1 MSELATL
8 GIPELLRLL
17 DARELSAVELTRSC
31 LDDIERHD
39 DRVGAFIEVTAETA
53 LRAAREAD
61 ERRRTGG
68 HGPLLGIP
76 IALKDN
82 IDSAGTLTTAGSSF
96 YGAAPAE
103 RDAAVTARLRAAGAV
118 ILGKTNMHEFAWGAT
133 TENETFGTTRNPWD
147 LSRTAHGSSG
157 GSAAAVAAGFCVAA
171 LGTDTGGSIR
181 NPAAV
186 TGISGLRPTV
196 GGIDLDGVL
205 TLAWSMDTVGPLAR
219 SVADVSIV
227 HSVLDGAPAP
237 VPRGAGAGGRPI
249 RQFRVGVI
257 RDAALERCDPPVRAA
272 FELAID
278 EIRAGGASI
287 IDLEL
292 PDIEAYYDAWLI
304 TQSAE
309 AAVVHTRMMKEH
321 ADDYSEE
328 VLIQLEAGAR
338 VSTTDYLEAQR
349 YRQHL
354 RDRFDILFA
363 ELDVILTPTFA
374 SVAPPVGGD
383 PFELLKT
390 RFRAGEGRRSFTAL
404 PSVLAFPA
412 LSVPCGFV
420 DGLPVGMQV
429 ISGAWR
435 EADCLEFGIGY
446 QAATEWHRAVAPL
459 G

>member
-1 MSELATL
+1 MSGLATR

-17 DARELSAVELTRSC
+17 DERELSAVELTRSC
-31 LDDIERHD
+31 LDDIEHHD
-39 DRVGAFIEVTAETA
+39 DSVGAFTTVTAETA
-53 LRAAREAD
+53 LQVAREAD
-61 ERRRTGG
+61 DRRRRGER
-68 HGPLLGIP
+68 GPLLGIP
-76 IALKDN
+76 VALKDN
-82 IDSAGTLTTAGSSF
+82 IDSAGTPTTAGSSF
-96 YGAAPAE
+96 YGGALAE
-103 RDAAVTARLRAAGAV
+103 RDAAVTARLRMAGAV
-118 ILGKTNMHEFAWGAT
+118 VLGKTNMHEFAWGAT

-186 TGISGLRPTV
+186 TGITGLRPTV

-205 TLAWSMDTVGPLAR
+205 PLAWSMDTVGPLAR

-227 HSVLDGAPAP
+227 HAVLDRVSA
-237 VPRGAGAGGRPI
+237 PRGAGAGGRSLG
-249 RQFRVGVI
+249 QFRVGVI
-257 RDAALERCDPPVRAA
+257 RDAALECCDPPVRAA
-272 FELAID
+272 FERAID
-278 EIRAGGASI
+278 EIRAGGASVI
-287 IDLEL
+287 HLEL

-321 ADDYSEE
+321 AEDYSEE
-328 VLIQLEAGAR
+328 VLIQLEAGAQ

-354 RDRFDILFA
+354 RERFEILFA

-374 SVAPPVGGD
+374 SVAPLVGGD

-390 RFRAGEGRRSFTAL
+390 RFRAGERRRSFTAL

-429 ISGAWR
+429 IAGAWQ

-459 G
+459 V

>member
-1 MSELATL
+1 MPGLATR
-8 GIPELLRLL
+8 GIAELLRLL

-39 DRVGAFIEVTAETA
+39 GRVGAFIAVTAEAA
-53 LRAAREAD
+53 LHAARDAD
-61 ERRRTGG
+61 ERRSRGERG
-68 HGPLLGIP
+68 LLLGIP

-82 IDSAGTLTTAGSSF
+82 IDSAGTPTTAGSSF

-186 TGISGLRPTV
+186 TGLSGLRPTV
-196 GGIDLDGVL
+196 GGIDLDGIL
-205 TLAWSMDTVGPLAR
+205 PLAWSMDTVGPLAR
-219 SVADVSIV
+219 SVADVSMV
-227 HSVLDGAPAP
+227 HAVLDGAT
-237 VPRGAGAGGRPI
+237 VPSRAEGTSLGR
-249 RQFRVGVI
+249 FRVGVI
-257 RDAALERCDPPVRAA
+257 RDAALERCDPPVHAA
-272 FELAID
+272 FERAVD
-278 EIRAGGASI
+278 EARAGGASVI
-287 IDLEL
+287 ELEL

-309 AAVVHTRMMKEH
+309 AAVVHTRMMREH
-321 ADDYSEE
+321 AGEYSEE
-328 VLIQLEAGAR
+328 VLIQLEAGAE

-354 RDRFDILFA
+354 RDRFEILFA
-363 ELDVILTPTFA
+363 ELDVILTPTVA
-374 SVAPPVGGD
+374 SVAPPAGGD

-429 ISGAWR
+429 IAGAWR
-435 EADCLEFGIGY
+435 EADCLAFGIGY
-446 QAATEWHRAVAPL
+446 QQATDWHRAVAPL
-459 G
+459 A

>member
-1 MSELATL
+1 MAGLATR

-39 DRVGAFIEVTAETA
+39 GRVGAFIAVTPETA
-53 LRAAREAD
+53 LQAAREAD
-61 ERRRTGG
+61 DRRSRGED
-68 HGPLLGIP
+68 GPLLGIP

-82 IDSAGTLTTAGSSF
+82 IDSAGTPTTAGSSF

-181 NPAAV
+181 NPAAG
-186 TGISGLRPTV
+186 TGLSGLRPTV

-205 TLAWSMDTVGPLAR
+205 PLAWSMDTVGPLAR

-227 HSVLDGAPAP
+227 HSVLDGAP
-237 VPRGAGAGGRPI
+237 VPSGAGATSLGR
-249 RQFRVGVI
+249 FRVGVI

-272 FELAID
+272 FERAID
-278 EIRAGGASI
+278 EIRAGGASV
-287 IDLEL
+287 IDLDV

-321 ADDYSEE
+321 AGDYSEE

-338 VSTTDYLEAQR
+338 VSTTDYLESQR

-429 ISGAWR
+429 FAGAWR
-435 EADCLEFGIGY
+435 VADCLEFGIGY
-446 QAATEWHRAVAPL
+446 QQATDWHRAVAPL
-459 G
+459 I